1 MAKKKSK
8 KTKRDKDLFSE
19 LRDKGVRKS
28 AADSISKA
36 AAAADSGKDKAGE
49 ALAKA
54 VADLR
59 KIADDLEKRIPGR
72 AKATASSRK
81 ASTKATA
88 SRAKRTTKAT
98 ARSAKSG
105 AKATGS
111 TAKRSAKR
119 TTSTAKRT
127 AKTRTAADRSAAAK
141 KAAATRKR
149 NAAARRRSS

>member
-8 KTKRDKDLFSE
+8 KSKRDKDLFSE
-19 LRDKGVRKS
+19 LREKGVRKG
-28 AADSISKA
+28 AADQISKA
-36 AAAADSGKDKAGE
+36 AAAADAGKDKAGE

-72 AKATASSRK
+72 SGASSATAATKAKAT
-81 ASTKATA
+81 
-88 SRAKRTTKAT
+88 RAKRTTKAT
-98 ARSAKSG
+98 ARSTRSG
-105 AKATGS
+105 AKRTAS
-111 TAKRSAKR
+111 TAKRSAKS
-119 TTSTAKRT
+119 TAGTAKRT

-149 NAAARRRSS
+149 NAAKRS